1 MRRFWYDSLFDN
13 LEKKSLEERNQ
24 GRRTER
30 DTEVTEKVETIDI
43 VTETKNG
50 DETGTEVL
58 WTDILGTME
67 KLTGLQGKKM
77 KINGEEDRNKRRQD
91 VSDLEMIQTDLHVLA
106 TSPAI
111 TGTEFCLLWPV
122 TQILIWAQWWQNS
135 GEEAKSFTII
145 PWSYEGSCRT
155 NLS

>member
-1 MRRFWYDSLFDN
+1 MRRFWYDSLCDN

-24 GRRTER
+24 GRGTER
-30 DTEVTEKVETIDI
+30 DTGAIERVKTIDIDI

-67 KLTGLQGKKM
+67 KLTGLRGKKM

-91 VSDLEMIQTDLHVLA
+91 ASDLEMIQTDLHVLA
-106 TSPAI
+106 TSPAT
-111 TGTEFCLLWPV
+111 TGTEFCCCDLSHKFWYERSGDK
-122 TQILIWAQWWQNS
+122 IL
-135 GEEAKSFTII
+135 AKSQRV
-145 PWSYEGSCRT
+145 S
-155 NLS
+155 L

>member
-24 GRRTER
+24 GRGTER
-30 DTEVTEKVETIDI
+30 DTEVIEKVKTIDIDI

-58 WTDILGTME
+58 WRDILGTME
-67 KLTGLQGKKM
+67 KLTGLRGKKM
-77 KINGEEDRNKRRQD
+77 KINWEEDRNKRRQD
-91 VSDLEMIQTDLHVLA
+91 ASDLEMIQTDLHVLA

-111 TGTEFCLLWPV
+111 TGTEFCCCDLSHKFWYERSGDK
-122 TQILIWAQWWQNS
+122 IL
-135 GEEAKSFTII
+135 AKSQRV
-145 PWSYEGSCRT
+145 S
-155 NLS
+155 L

>member
-24 GRRTER
+24 GRGTER
-30 DTEVTEKVETIDI
+30 DTEVIEKVKTIDIDI

-50 DETGTEVL
+50 DETETEVL

-67 KLTGLQGKKM
+67 KLTGLQGKK
-77 KINGEEDRNKRRQD
+77 RRQD
-91 VSDLEMIQTDLHVLA
+91 ASDLEMIQTDLHVLA

-111 TGTEFCLLWPV
+111 TGTEFCCCDLSHKFWYERSGDK
-122 TQILIWAQWWQNS
+122 IL
-135 GEEAKSFTII
+135 AKSQRV
-145 PWSYEGSCRT
+145 S
-155 NLS
+155 L

>member
-24 GRRTER
+24 GRGTER
-30 DTEVTEKVETIDI
+30 DTEAIEKVETIDI

-67 KLTGLQGKKM
+67 KLTGLRGKKM

-91 VSDLEMIQTDLHVLA
+91 ASDLEMIQTDLHVLA
-106 TSPAI
+106 TSPAT
-111 TGTEFCLLWPV
+111 TGTEFCCCDLSHKFWYERSGDK
-122 TQILIWAQWWQNS
+122 IL
-135 GEEAKSFTII
+135 AKSQRV
-145 PWSYEGSCRT
+145 S
-155 NLS
+155 L

>member
-1 MRRFWYDSLFDN
+1 MFDN

-58 WTDILGTME
+58 WRDILGTME
-67 KLTGLQGKKM
+67 KLTGLRGKKM

-91 VSDLEMIQTDLHVLA
+91 ASDLEMIQTDSHVLA
-106 TSPAI
+106 TSPAT
-111 TGTEFCLLWPV
+111 TGTEFC
-122 TQILIWAQWWQNS
+122 
-135 GEEAKSFTII
+135 
-145 PWSYEGSCRT
+145 CCD
-155 NLS
+155 LSHKF